1 VQAIVQQARSM
12 YDFVVID
19 AGRSLSPVS
28 LQALDLAD
36 KVFPVLQLTLPFIR
50 DGKRLREVFRSLD
63 YPAHKLHWIV
73 NRFQKDSH
81 LTLDDLKASLGIV
94 QVVTL
99 PNQYDVAAASVNQG
113 VPLERIAPGSA
124 LTKALRELALR
135 IAPRAEK
142 EAGARWLGLFRGAQE
157 RRTP

>member
-1 VQAIVQQARSM
+1 
-12 YDFVVID
+12 
-19 AGRSLSPVS
+19 VS

-73 NRFQKDSH
+73 NRFQKDSQ

-94 QVVTL
+94 HVVTL
-99 PNQYDVAAASVNQG
+99 PNQYEVAAASVNQG
-113 VPLERIAPGSA
+113 VPLERIAPGST
-124 LTKALRELALR
+124 LTKALRELAQR

-142 EAGARWLGLFRGAQE
+142 AAGSRWLGLFRGHA
-157 RRTP
+157 